1 MTLLEIRQK
10 IHEYYLESE
19 KDGLESN
26 KTRTKGEYPNAILLT
41 EEQYKVLLKEMFKLQ
56 EDVSDG
62 VLNEVKIMSIE
73 GLKVVFTEYIE
84 EPKILRIEK

>member
-1 MTLLEIRQK
+1 MTLSEIRQK

-19 KDGLESN
+19 KDGLETN

-41 EEQYKVLLKEMFKLQ
+41 EEQYKVLLREMFKLQ
-56 EDVSDG
+56 EDVSDE

>member
-1 MTLLEIRQK
+1 MTLQEVRQK

-19 KDGLESN
+19 KDGLEN
-26 KTRTKGEYPNAILLT
+26 HKTRTKGEYPNAILLT

-56 EDVSDG
+56 EDVSDE
-62 VLNEVKIMSIE
+62 VLDEVKIMSIE